1 MNRPL
6 QLLNP
11 EIEFRMA
18 NSRLPVCGEAER
30 DSAYL
35 DTIEVWPGRV
45 NVILGKDVDCFAE
58 HLDNT
63 PREESK
69 EAEPLR
75 IIFVEDEAYGDPSYL
90 MKDTSRG
97 LNKTACWLRRHF
109 GVSLAFF
116 QHISPKLGYRVTG
129 NGCFTRYNSAGEPI
143 SIDGF
148 YSNSGGLSLF
158 PTHIWFSHSVLERNA
173 SSYIIYNSSPT
184 AKHLIFQCAEMQGC
198 ALLRPF
204 AIDAFMQ
211 EDYLEKW
218 TTRLSELRPQLVHYE
233 NELTF
238 SKFTPVQNSRS
249 VEELHNLSQHLH
261 VARDNFIDLKK
272 KLNFFLDMRER
283 YLELSQPHFT
293 VPRQDLT
300 SVADSWALIGSRGD
314 HGLRWAANYTER
326 TSIRINLCFNLATQ
340 ADSRTNLGIARLTGR
355 ISASAQRD
363 SSSMITIAAVTMFFL
378 PGSFVSALFSMVF
391 FNAEN
396 KEGGQMRLLVAPQWW
411 LFPAAAVP
419 LTILVFIV
427 WVVWRKRRNSMVV
440 QAFENIPKSWDV

>member
-1 MNRPL
+1 MNRPPP
-6 QLLNP
+6 LLNP
-11 EIEFRMA
+11 EIELRMTDRGL
-18 NSRLPVCGEAER
+18 SVCTEMEH

-45 NVILGKDVDCFAE
+45 NIMLRADVDCLAE
-58 HLDNT
+58 HLDQNT
-63 PREESK
+63 PGE

-75 IIFVEDEAYGDPSYL
+75 IIFVEDEAYGDSSYL
-90 MKDTSRG
+90 MKDASRG
-97 LNKTACWLRRHF
+97 LNKTARWLHQRF
-109 GVSLAFF
+109 GISLAFF
-116 QHISPKLGYRVTG
+116 QHLTPNSGYRVTG
-129 NGCFTRYNSAGEPI
+129 NGCFTRYNATGEAI

-158 PTHIWFSHSVLERNA
+158 PAHIWFSHSVLERNT
-173 SSYIIYNSSPT
+173 STYVIYNSSPT
-184 AKHLIFQCAEMQGC
+184 AKQLIFRCAETQGC

-211 EDYLEKW
+211 EDYLEKR
-218 TTRLSELRPQLVHYE
+218 TARLSELRPQLVYYE

-238 SKFTPVQNSRS
+238 SKFTPDQNSRS

-272 KLNFFLDMRER
+272 KLHFFLDMRER
-283 YLELSQPHFT
+283 YLELSRPHFT

-300 SVADSWALIGSRGD
+300 SVADSWTLIGSRGD

-340 ADSRTNLGIARLTGR
+340 ADSRTNLDIARSTGR
-355 ISASAQRD
+355 ISFSAQRD

-391 FNAEN
+391 FNSES
-396 KEGGQMRLLVAPQWW
+396 KEDGQLRLTVAPQWW
-411 LFPAAAVP
+411 LFPAIAIP

-427 WVVWRKRRNSMVV
+427 WVVWRKRRNSVA
-440 QAFENIPKSWDV
+440 AFENITNSWDV